1 MGFLI
6 HWLESLDYDYKILSH
21 CSRYK
26 SPLSSCTECIAHCPT
41 EAIQLQAGKPV
52 IHVEDC
58 IDCGKCVASC
68 PVQAV
73 EGFLPRRSIINKQ
86 YIMDSDNTPTLK
98 ELLVYYKK
106 GITTI
111 VCTEK
116 YMSAAWAETLEQVN
130 QLLIKLGEEP
140 FTISDEQPPPSHHE
154 SMTRREL
161 LFTWEK
167 ELKQF
172 AKKMTPA
179 KWRFNHESLDVAKHY
194 PDYQF
199 VHIYLDKSKCTLCK
213 ACQLLCPKSCLQIN
227 ETNFTLVAQRCSN
240 CLLCQDICPENA
252 ISLKKMIST
261 ATTEKQPIY
270 TKECPC
276 CEKTYQTINEIQQL
290 CVACQKKQQFSSS
303 IIEQYINCKKEES
316 SWQM

>member
-1 MGFLI
+1 MGFLTR
-6 HWLESLDYDYKILSH
+6 WLESLDYDYKILPH

-26 SPLSSCTECIAHCPT
+26 SPHSTCTECIDHCPK
-41 EAIQLQAGKPV
+41 EAIQLQNGKPV
-52 IHVEDC
+52 IHTADC

-73 EGFLPRRSIINKQ
+73 EGFLPKRSIIHKQ
-86 YIMDSDNTPTLK
+86 YIIDSYNTPTLK

-111 VCTEK
+111 ICPEK
-116 YMSAAWAETLEQVN
+116 YRNAAWEEMLEQVN

-140 FTISDEQPPPSHHE
+140 FTVSEEQLPFPHHE

-161 LFTWEK
+161 LFTWER

-199 VHIYLDKSKCTLCK
+199 VYIYLDKSKCTLCK
-213 ACQLLCPKSCLQIN
+213 ACQMLCPKSCLQIN

-240 CLLCQDICPENA
+240 CLLCQDICPEHA
-252 ISLKKMIST
+252 ISLKKMISP

-270 TKECPC
+270 TKECSC
-276 CEKTYQTINEIQQL
+276 CENPYQTTNEIQQL

-303 IIEQYINCKKEES
+303 IIEQSIDFMKEGS
-316 SWQM
+316 SWQI